1 MATVR
6 KYRGRYV
13 ADFRDQFGRRRIET
27 PRGIFESKDLEKRAA
42 QELLAKRMDEVR
54 GGQFQQVSAK
64 PRFAEVA
71 AQFLDSKVKLRDTT
85 RAGYR
90 ELIDCYLVP
99 YFGARRIDTV
109 SSLHVER
116 FRAEMAKGLPE
127 AVRRV
132 RAEREAAMKAADPD
146 ARLKVLRPGP
156 RTVNKCLV
164 LLYGIFEYAKRHK
177 WVATNPVEGA
187 EKLPQPEG
195 EGRVIETNVL
205 SPLELQAVIDHA
217 VDPFRL
223 PIWFAIDT
231 GARQAEVLGL
241 KWGDVNWQT
250 GEVHIRRSWRRGAF
264 YEPKTAAGRRVV
276 EVSAELLRE
285 LKAWRLRCPK
295 GEHELVFP
303 SSTGKPMQGCD
314 LLRTG
319 FKAALRRAGLRE
331 VRFHDLRHSWASNA
345 LAEGVDLATVST
357 LLGHASPQITLST
370 YTHAMPTKRRGVAE
384 LLADLRRNGN
394 RMETSVSAARGSIG

>member
-13 ADFRDQFGRRRIET
+13 ADFRDQFGKRRIET
-27 PRGIFESKDLEKRAA
+27 PRGQFESKDLEKRAA
-42 QELLAKRMDEVR
+42 QELLAKRMEEVR
-54 GGQFQQVSAK
+54 GGQFQQISAK

-71 AQFLDSKVKLRDTT
+71 GQFLDSKVKLRETT
-85 RAGYR
+85 RSGYR

-99 YFGARRIDTV
+99 YFGARRVDTIA
-109 SSLHVER
+109 SLHVER

-127 AVRRV
+127 AVSVARTERV
-132 RAEREAAMKAADPD
+132 AAM
-146 ARLKVLRPGP
+146 RLENPTAKLKPLRPGP

-164 LLYGIFEYAKRHK
+164 LLYGICEYAKRHR
-177 WVATNPVEGA
+177 WMTSNPVEGA

-195 EGRVIETNVL
+195 EGRVIESNVL
-205 SPLELQAVIDHA
+205 TPAELQSVLEHA
-217 VDPFRL
+217 VDPYRL

-231 GARQAEVLGL
+231 GARQAEILGL

-264 YEPKTAAGRRVV
+264 YEPKTKAGKRVV
-276 EVSAELLRE
+276 EVSTALLRE

-303 SSTGKPMQGCD
+303 TTSGKPMQGAE
-314 LLRTG
+314 LLRGG
-319 FKAALRRAGLRE
+319 FKPALRRAGLRE

-345 LAEGVDLATVST
+345 LAEGVDLATVSA
-357 LLGHASPQITLST
+357 LLGHASSQITLST

-384 LLADLRRNGN
+384 MLAKLRQSGN
-394 RMETSVSAARGSIG
+394 SLETVAQSR